1 VLASPFFWSLV
12 NMEFG
17 AERVG
22 YRHGSVTQWATLGPR
37 APWPR
42 WALVPEGAAR
52 AMRAISEDVV
62 AFELVPPLRLPPGE
76 ARDEAGFAAW
86 LAGYE
91 RIAVEIRDLAI
102 EADERIG
109 FAHGLHHLTGV
120 RIDGTAM
127 DLWLRSTLCFRREAD
142 GWKIVHAHSSVP
154 FHPGPELKAAVD
166 LKP

>member
-1 VLASPFFWSLV
+1 
-12 NMEFG
+12 MG
-17 AERVG
+17 TAEGEIRAIIDDRVAAIG
-22 YRHGSVTQWATLGPR
+22 
-37 APWPR
+37 
-42 WALVPEGAAR
+42 EKGAAR

>member
-1 VLASPFFWSLV
+1 
-12 NMEFG
+12 MG
-17 AERVG
+17 TAEGEIRAIIEDRVAAIG
-22 YRHGSVTQWATLGPR
+22 
-37 APWPR
+37 
-42 WALVPEGAAR
+42 EKDAAR
-52 AMRAISEDVV
+52 AMRAISEDVI
-62 AFELVPPLRLPPGE
+62 AFELVPPLSLPPG
-76 ARDEAGFAAW
+76 ASRDEAGFAAW

-109 FAHGLHHLTGV
+109 FAHALHHLTGV

-127 DLWLRSTLCFRREAD
+127 DLWLRSTLCFRRQAE

-154 FHPGPELKAAVD
+154 FHPGPEMKAAVD